1 MIFHPFNKHF
11 CEHILRYSVPCEALT
26 TVICFSFAEPGVND
40 SIKFY
45 CEAKNTRGIS
55 VSRTGTVHIKGE
67 TYRSVF
73 YCFQCNGIQNSKL
86 IVGFCFG
93 SNPS

>member
-1 MIFHPFNKHF
+1 MSHVLDIHPINMHF
-11 CEHILRYSVPCEALT
+11 CKHILRYSVPDNSDS
-26 TVICFSFAEPGVND
+26 VNDFPFAQPGVND

-73 YCFQCNGIQNSKL
+73 LLLSA
-86 IVGFCFG
+86 
-93 SNPS
+93 